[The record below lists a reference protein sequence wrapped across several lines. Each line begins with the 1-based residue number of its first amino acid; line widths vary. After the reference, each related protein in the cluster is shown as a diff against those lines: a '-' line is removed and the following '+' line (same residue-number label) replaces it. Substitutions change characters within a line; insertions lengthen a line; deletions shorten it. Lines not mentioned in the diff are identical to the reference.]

1 MHRSH
6 NKPLTSLTVDAEN
19 SETEIFGVSVSDI
32 QSDVSIS
39 NGNATGT
46 LKYLAAGNA
55 ITNKWGAGNFIAL
68 KFTASNW
75 SNYTSVKVGLE
86 PSASSGL
93 VELIT
98 DPDKNGV
105 FKVTNKDIQRFKV
118 VAINGSGGEVIQYIN
133 LNGLTCENS

>member
-1 MHRSH
+1 MYHPCH
-6 NKPLTSLTVDAEN
+6 KPLTSLTVAAEN
-19 SETEIFGVSVSDI
+19 SETELFGVSVSDI

-39 NGNATGT
+39 SGNATGT

-55 ITNKWGAGNFIAL
+55 ITNKWGAGNFLAL

-86 PSASSGL
+86 PSVSSGL
-93 VELIT
+93 VELID

-105 FKVTNKDIQRFKV
+105 FKVTNKDMQRFKI
-118 VAINGSGGEVIQYIN
+118 VAVGSGGEVTQYIN

>member
-1 MHRSH
+1 MYHSCH
-6 NKPLTSLTVDAEN
+6 KPLTSLTVAAEN
-19 SETEIFGVSVSDI
+19 SETELFGVSVSDI

-39 NGNATGT
+39 SGNATGT

-55 ITNKWGAGNFIAL
+55 ITNKWGAGNFLAL

-86 PSASSGL
+86 PSVSSGL
-93 VELIT
+93 VELID

-105 FKVTNKDIQRFKV
+105 FKVTNKDMQRFKI
-118 VAINGSGGEVIQYIN
+118 VAVGSGGEVTQYIN

>member
-1 MHRSH
+1 M
-6 NKPLTSLTVDAEN
+6 TSLTVSAED
-19 SETEIFGVSVSDI
+19 SGTELFGVSVSDI

-39 NGNATGT
+39 NGAATGT

-68 KFTASNW
+68 KFTASSW

-86 PSASSGL
+86 PSTTSGL
-93 VELIT
+93 VELIN

-105 FKVTNKDIQRFKV
+105 FKVTNKDIQRFKI
-118 VAINGSGGEVIQYIN
+118 VATGSGGEVTQYIN
-133 LNGLTCENS
+133 LDGLTCENS

>member
-1 MHRSH
+1 M
-6 NKPLTSLTVDAEN
+6 TSLTVSAED
-19 SETEIFGVSVSDI
+19 SGTELFGVSVSDI

-39 NGNATGT
+39 NGAATGT

-68 KFTASNW
+68 KFTASSW

-86 PSASSGL
+86 PSATSGL
-93 VELIT
+93 VELIN

-105 FKVTNKDIQRFKV
+105 FKVTNKDIQRFKI
-118 VAINGSGGEVIQYIN
+118 VATGSGGEVTQYIN
-133 LNGLTCENS
+133 LDGLTCENS

>member
-1 MHRSH
+1 M
-6 NKPLTSLTVDAEN
+6 TSLTVSAED
-19 SETEIFGVSVSDI
+19 SGTELFGVSVSDI

-39 NGNATGT
+39 NGAATGT

-75 SNYTSVKVGLE
+75 SNYTSVKIGLE
-86 PSASSGL
+86 PSVTSGL
-93 VELIT
+93 VELIN

-105 FKVTNKDIQRFKV
+105 FKVTNKDIQRFKI
-118 VAINGSGGEVIQYIN
+118 VATGSGGEVTQYIN
-133 LNGLTCENS
+133 LDGLTCENS